1 MAVEEETDHWGP
13 RVEKNSKARAAGM
26 LGRVGRNAQLAQAP
40 FRSSFLFC
48 LFPKSIESKFNINL
62 VQIYSQIIL

>member
-26 LGRVGRNAQLAQAP
+26 LGRVGRNAQLGRPGPDLAQEW
-40 FRSSFLFC
+40 FKSSFLFC
-48 LFPKSIESKFNINL
+48 LFPYFIFYFKL
-62 VQIYSQIIL
+62 